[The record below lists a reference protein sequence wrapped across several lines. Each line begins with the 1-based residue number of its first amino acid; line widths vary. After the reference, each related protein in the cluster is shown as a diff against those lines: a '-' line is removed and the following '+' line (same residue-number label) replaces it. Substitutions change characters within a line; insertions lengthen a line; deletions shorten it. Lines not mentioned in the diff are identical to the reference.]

1 MKRLLVNLVLV
12 LCPIAVLAVV
22 GNDSFLQPDEAFKLN
37 LQRQG
42 DRNLVVTF
50 EAAPHHYLYRDHL
63 TVDVKN
69 ASGPLSSKLS
79 LPKGKIKADPNF
91 GSVEIFHNRVR
102 GGVKVDGDAATLADA
117 EITATY
123 RGCSE
128 QGLCYRPITKTF
140 KWSGIKLADSNAVV
154 PSGVLISSAQ
164 AQTDAPATEI
174 FSPADNGSETDRIAG
189 LFKGG
194 SYITIIAAFF
204 VAGLLL
210 AFTPCV
216 FPMIPILSGIIVGQG
231 EKLEKARAFVLS
243 LSYVLGMAITYALA
257 GVAAG
262 LSGKLLSAALQ
273 NPWVLGGFALV
284 FVVLSLSMFGF
295 YELQLPNSIQSKFND
310 ASNKV
315 KGGSTFGAFTMGALS
330 AVIVGPCVAPPLAGA
345 LLYIGQSHD
354 VVLGGSALFAMALGI
369 GVPLMLVGTSA
380 GALLPRAGGW
390 MDAVKKVFGV
400 MLLGV
405 AIWLISPVISIM
417 ATMLLV
423 GGLLVMCAIFLSA
436 IDPLPQGAS
445 GILRFGKGA
454 GVLSLITGTAML
466 VGALSGSR
474 DIMQPLG
481 GLKMANAA
489 TPAVKQL
496 NFKRVA
502 NVSDL
507 ESHLRS
513 AAGKTIVLDFYAD
526 WCVSCKEMEHNTF
539 SDSRVQAKLK
549 DAILL
554 QADVTKN
561 ADEQGEL
568 LKRFGLFGP
577 PGIVFFDRRG
587 GELPSAKVIGYQAPE
602 KFLASL
608 DKVPG
613 LN

>member
-1 MKRLLVNLVLV
+1 MKRILFMLLALY
-12 LCPIAVLAVV
+12 PMIASAAL
-22 GNDSFLQPDEAFKLN
+22 GEDNFLQPDEAFKFN
-37 LQRQG
+37 IQRAG
-42 DRNLVVTF
+42 ANKLVATF

-63 TVDVKN
+63 KIEVK
-69 ASGPLSSKLS
+69 SGSSEMPAHLT
-79 LPKGKIKADPNF
+79 LPKGEMKSDPNF
-91 GSVEIFHNRVR
+91 GEVAIFHNRVR
-102 GGVKVDGDAATLADA
+102 GEVRVEGNAAMLANAD
-117 EITATY
+117 ISATY

-140 KWSGIKLADSNAVV
+140 KWSGLQIAAPNTVAKGSF
-154 PSGVLISSAQ
+154 ISSAE
-164 AQTDAPATEI
+164 AETLAPVAETVV
-174 FSPADNGSETDRIAG
+174 PADSGSETDQIAG
-189 LFKGG
+189 MFKGG
-194 SYITIIAAFF
+194 SFVTVIAAFF

-231 EKLEKARAFVLS
+231 EKIEKSRAFVLS
-243 LSYVLGMAITYALA
+243 LAYVLGMAITYALA

-262 LSGKLLSAALQ
+262 LSGQLLSAALQ

-284 FVVLSLSMFGF
+284 FVMLSLSMFGF

-345 LLYIGQSHD
+345 LLYISQSHD

-405 AIWLISPVISIM
+405 AIWLVSPVIPAT
-417 ATMLLV
+417 ATMWLV
-423 GGLLVMCAIFLSA
+423 GGLLVMCAIYLSA
-436 IDPLPQGAS
+436 IDPLPQAATGM
-445 GILRFGKGA
+445 LRFGKGA
-454 GVLSLITGTAML
+454 GVLSLIAGTAML
-466 VGALSGSR
+466 VGALSGNR
-474 DIMQPLG
+474 DLMQPLG
-481 GLKMANAA
+481 GFKMANAA
-489 TPAVKQL
+489 APATKQL
-496 NFKRVA
+496 NFTQVA
-502 NVSDL
+502 NVGDL
-507 ESHLRS
+507 ENHLR
-513 AAGKTIVLDFYAD
+513 AAGGKPVVLDFYAD
-526 WCVSCKEMEHNTF
+526 WCGSCKEMEHNTF
-539 SDSRVQAKLK
+539 SDARVQAKLK
-549 DAILL
+549 GAVLL

-561 ADEQGEL
+561 ADEHGEL

-577 PGIVFFDRRG
+577 PGIVFFDPKG
-587 GELPSAKVIGYQAPE
+587 SELPSAKVIGYQAPE

-608 DKVPG
+608 DKVTG

>member
-1 MKRLLVNLVLV
+1 MKRILFMLLA
-12 LCPIAVLAVV
+12 LCPLLAVAEV
-22 GNDSFLQPDEAFKLN
+22 GEDSFLQPDDAFKFSV
-37 LQRQG
+37 QRTG
-42 DRNLVVTF
+42 DNKLIATF

-63 TVDVKN
+63 KIVVKN
-69 ASGPLSSKLS
+69 GSNEMPSRLI
-79 LPKGKIKADPNF
+79 LPQGETKSDPNF
-91 GSVEIFHNRVR
+91 GEVAIFHNRVQGEVR
-102 GGVKVDGDAATLADA
+102 VDGDASTIATAD
-117 EITATY
+117 ITATY

-128 QGLCYRPITKTF
+128 QGLCYRPITKSF
-140 KWSGIKLADSNAVV
+140 KWSGLEHINANIAVEG
-154 PSGVLISSAQ
+154 SIISSAQ
-164 AQTDAPATEI
+164 AQTVGPTGDSAASAE
-174 FSPADNGSETDRIAG
+174 SASETDKIAG
-189 LFKGG
+189 MFKGG
-194 SYITIIAAFF
+194 GFFTVIAAFF

-216 FPMIPILSGIIVGQG
+216 FPMIPILSGIIVGSG
-231 EKLEKARAFVLS
+231 EKIEKSRAFILS

-262 LSGKLLSAALQ
+262 LSGKLLSVALQ

-284 FVVLSLSMFGF
+284 FVILSLSMFGF

-369 GVPLMLVGTSA
+369 GVPLMLIGTSA

-400 MLLGV
+400 LLLGV
-405 AIWLISPVISIM
+405 AIWLVMPVM
-417 ATMLLV
+417 PMTATMLLI
-423 GGLLVMCAIFLSA
+423 GALLVMCAIYLSA

-454 GVLSLITGTAML
+454 GVLSLIAGIAML
-466 VGALSGSR
+466 VGALSGNR
-474 DIMQPLG
+474 DLLQPLG
-481 GLKMANAA
+481 GFKMANAA
-489 TPAVKQL
+489 SPVNKSL
-496 NFKRVA
+496 DFKRVA
-502 NVSDL
+502 SVAELDSQ
-507 ESHLRS
+507 LRA
-513 AAGKTIVLDFYAD
+513 AAGKPVILDFYAD
-526 WCVSCKEMEHNTF
+526 WCISCKEMEHNTF
-539 SDSRVQAKLK
+539 TDSQVQAKLK

-554 QADVTKN
+554 QADVTSN
-561 ADEQGEL
+561 SDEHGEL

-577 PGIVFFDRRG
+577 PGIIFFDPKG
-587 GELPSAKVIGYQAPE
+587 TELRSAKVIGYQAPE

-608 DKVPG
+608 DRVPG

>member
-1 MKRLLVNLVLV
+1 MKRILLLLLALV
-12 LCPIAVLAVV
+12 PIAASAVV
-22 GNDSFLQPDEAFKLN
+22 GEDNYLQPDEAFKFN
-37 LQRQG
+37 IQRIG
-42 DRNLVVTF
+42 ETRLVATF

-63 TVDVKN
+63 KIRVKN
-69 ASGPLSSKLS
+69 GLTEIPAQLI
-79 LPKGKIKADPNF
+79 LPKGEMKVDPNF
-91 GSVEIFHNRVR
+91 GTLEIFHNRVQ
-102 GGVKVDGDAATLADA
+102 GEVKVTGDAADLANADIA
-117 EITATY
+117 ATY

-140 KWSGIKLADSNAVV
+140 KWNGIAPAAANPIAEGS
-154 PSGVLISSAQ
+154 LISSAQ
-164 AQTDAPATEI
+164 AQSIVPSVLTT
-174 FSPADNGSETDRIAG
+174 SPADAGSETDQIAG

-194 SYITIIAAFF
+194 SFITVIAAFF

-216 FPMIPILSGIIVGQG
+216 FPMIPILSGIIVGSG
-231 EKLEKARAFVLS
+231 KKIEKSRAFVLS
-243 LSYVLGMAITYALA
+243 LAYVMGMAITYALA

-284 FVVLSLSMFGF
+284 FVILSLSMFGF

-354 VVLGGSALFAMALGI
+354 VVLGGFALFAMALGI
-369 GVPLMLVGTSA
+369 GVPLMLIGTSA

-400 MLLGV
+400 LLLGV
-405 AIWLISPVISIM
+405 AIWLVMPVLPIT
-417 ATMLLV
+417 ATMLLI
-423 GGLLVMCAIFLSA
+423 GGLLVMCAIYLSA

-445 GILRFGKGA
+445 GMLRFGKGA
-454 GVLSLITGTAML
+454 GVLSLIAGTAML
-466 VGALSGSR
+466 VGALSGGR
-474 DIMQPLG
+474 DLLQPLG
-481 GLKMANAA
+481 GFKMANAA
-489 TPAVKQL
+489 SPANKQL
-496 NFKRVA
+496 SFKRIA
-502 NVSDL
+502 NVAELD
-507 ESHLRS
+507 SHLRS
-513 AAGKTIVLDFYAD
+513 AAGKPIVLDFYAD

-539 SDSRVQAKLK
+539 TDSKVLAKLK

-554 QADVTKN
+554 QADVTSN
-561 ADEQGEL
+561 SDEQGEL
-568 LKRFGLFGP
+568 MKRFGLFGP
-577 PGIVFFDRRG
+577 PGIVFFDPNG
-587 GELPSAKVIGYQAPE
+587 AELRQAKVIGYQAPQ

-608 DKVPG
+608 DRVPG

>member
-1 MKRLLVNLVLV
+1 MKRILLVLLALLPV
-12 LCPIAVLAVV
+12 AASAVV
-22 GNDSFLQPDEAFKLN
+22 GEDNYLQPDDAFKFN
-37 LQRQG
+37 IQRIG
-42 DRNLVVTF
+42 EKGLIATF

-63 TVDVKN
+63 KISLKKGSTELP
-69 ASGPLSSKLS
+69 SQLI
-79 LPKGKIKADPNF
+79 LPKGEMKADPNF
-91 GSVEIFHNRVR
+91 GTLEIFHSRVQ
-102 GGVKVDGDAATLADA
+102 GEVKITGDTAGITDAD
-117 EITATY
+117 ITATY

-128 QGLCYRPITKTF
+128 QGLCYRPITKIF
-140 KWSGIKLADSNAVV
+140 KWSGISPAAANPIAEG
-154 PSGVLISSAQ
+154 PLILSAQ
-164 AQTDAPATEI
+164 AQSS
-174 FSPADNGSETDRIAG
+174 SPAVESTSSTEVGSETDQIAG

-194 SYITIIAAFF
+194 SFITVIAAFF

-216 FPMIPILSGIIVGQG
+216 FPMIPILSGIIVGSG
-231 EKLEKARAFVLS
+231 EKIEKSRAFVLS
-243 LSYVLGMAITYALA
+243 LAYVLGMAITYALA

-273 NPWVLGGFALV
+273 NPWVLGGFALI
-284 FVVLSLSMFGF
+284 FVILSLSMFGF

-310 ASNKV
+310 ASSKV

-345 LLYIGQSHD
+345 LLYISQSHN

-400 MLLGV
+400 LLLGV
-405 AIWLISPVISIM
+405 VIWLVMPVLPIT
-417 ATMLLV
+417 ATMLLI
-423 GGLLVMCAIFLSA
+423 GGLLVMCAIYLSA

-454 GVLSLITGTAML
+454 GVLSLIAGTAML
-466 VGALSGSR
+466 VGALSGGR
-474 DIMQPLG
+474 DLLQPLG
-481 GLKMANAA
+481 GFKMANAA
-489 TPAVKQL
+489 SPANKQL

-502 NVSDL
+502 NVAELDN
-507 ESHLRS
+507 HLR
-513 AAGKTIVLDFYAD
+513 AANGRPVVLDFYAD

-539 SDSRVQAKLK
+539 SDGQVQAKLK
-549 DAILL
+549 GAILL
-554 QADVTKN
+554 QADVTSN
-561 ADEQGEL
+561 SDEQGEL

-577 PGIVFFDRRG
+577 PGIVFFDPKG
-587 GELPSAKVIGYQAPE
+587 TELHSAKVIGYQAPQ

-608 DKVPG
+608 DRVPG

>member
-1 MKRLLVNLVLV
+1 MKQILYVLFA
-12 LCPIAVLAVV
+12 LFPLAASAVV
-22 GNDSFLQPDEAFKLN
+22 GEDNFLSPDQAFKLS
-37 LQRQG
+37 LHRQG
-42 DRNLVVTF
+42 SNGLVATL
-50 EAAPHHYLYRDHL
+50 EAAPHHYLYRDHV
-63 TVDVKN
+63 TFEAKN
-69 ASGPLSSKLS
+69 EAAVIATKVS
-79 LPKGKIKADPNF
+79 LPKGEIKADPNF
-91 GSVEIFHNRVR
+91 GNVEIFHNRVQ
-102 GGVKVDGDAATLADA
+102 GQVELDADLTKLSQA

-128 QGLCYRPITKTF
+128 EGLCYQPIKKTF
-140 KWSGIKLADSNAVV
+140 KWSEIKLADPSSTAVG
-154 PSGVLISSAQ
+154 SFISSAQ
-164 AQTDAPATEI
+164 AQTMPAPAESASATQT
-174 FSPADNGSETDRIAG
+174 GSETDQITG

-194 SYITIIAAFF
+194 SFVTVIAAFF

-231 EKLEKARAFVLS
+231 EKIEKSRAFVLS
-243 LSYVLGMAITYALA
+243 FAYVMGMAITYALA

-262 LSGKLLSAALQ
+262 LSGQLLSAALQ

-315 KGGSTFGAFTMGALS
+315 KGGSAIGAFTMGSLS

-345 LLYIGQSHD
+345 LLYISQSRD

-405 AIWLISPVISIM
+405 AIWLVSPVMPTM
-417 ATMLLV
+417 ATMLLI

-436 IDPLPQGAS
+436 IDPLPQGAT
-445 GILRFGKGA
+445 GMLRFGKGA
-454 GVLSLITGTAML
+454 GVLSLIAGTAML

-474 DIMQPLG
+474 DILQPLG
-481 GLKMANAA
+481 GFKMASAA
-489 TPAVKQL
+489 MPANRPM
-496 NFKRVA
+496 NFKRIA
-502 NVSDL
+502 NVTEL
-507 ESHLRS
+507 EDQLRL
-513 AAGKTIVLDFYAD
+513 ADGKPVVLDFYAD

-539 SDSRVQAKLK
+539 SDERVQAKMK

-561 ADEQGEL
+561 ADEHGAL

-577 PGIVFFDRRG
+577 PGIIFFDPKG
-587 GELPSAKVIGYQAPE
+587 GEVRNAKVIGYQAPE

>member
-1 MKRLLVNLVLV
+1 MKRVLLVLLA
-12 LCPIAVLAVV
+12 LYPIVVMAVV
-22 GNDSFLQPDEAFKLN
+22 GDDNFLPPDEAFKLN

-42 DRNLVVTF
+42 DNTLVATF

-63 TVDVKN
+63 TIDIKN
-69 ASGPLSSKLS
+69 GAEPIAAQLA
-79 LPKGKIKADPNF
+79 LPKGEIKSDPNF
-91 GSVEIFHNRVR
+91 GSVEIFHNRVQAQ
-102 GGVKVDGDAATLADA
+102 VKVDAKAARLSEA

-140 KWSGIKLADSNAVV
+140 KWSGIKLADANTVAD
-154 PSGVLISSAQ
+154 GVLISSAQ
-164 AQTDAPATEI
+164 AQTDAPV
-174 FSPADNGSETDRIAG
+174 ADNVSPTDGGSETDQIAG

-194 SYITIIAAFF
+194 GFFTVIAAFF

-216 FPMIPILSGIIVGQG
+216 FPMIPILSGIIVGSG
-231 EKLEKARAFVLS
+231 EKIEKSRAFVLS
-243 LSYVLGMAITYALA
+243 LSYVFGMAITYALA

-284 FVVLSLSMFGF
+284 FVILSLSMFGF

-315 KGGSTFGAFTMGALS
+315 KGGSTIGAFTMGALS

-400 MLLGV
+400 LLLGV
-405 AIWLISPVISIM
+405 AIWLVSPVM
-417 ATMLLV
+417 PVTATMLLI
-423 GGLLVMCAIFLSA
+423 GGLLVMCAIYLSA

-454 GVLSLITGTAML
+454 GVLSLIAGTAML

-481 GLKMANAA
+481 GFKMANAA
-489 TPAVKQL
+489 TPSNKQL
-496 NFKRVA
+496 NFTRVA
-502 NVSDL
+502 NVAEL

-513 AAGKTIVLDFYAD
+513 AAGKPVVLDFYAD

-539 SDSRVQAKLK
+539 TDSRVQAKLK

-554 QADVTKN
+554 QADVTQN
-561 ADEQGEL
+561 ADEHGEL

-577 PGIVFFDRRG
+577 PGIVFFDPKG
-587 GELPSAKVIGYQAPE
+587 IELPSAKVIGYQAPQ

-608 DKVPG
+608 DRVPG
-613 LN
+613 LD